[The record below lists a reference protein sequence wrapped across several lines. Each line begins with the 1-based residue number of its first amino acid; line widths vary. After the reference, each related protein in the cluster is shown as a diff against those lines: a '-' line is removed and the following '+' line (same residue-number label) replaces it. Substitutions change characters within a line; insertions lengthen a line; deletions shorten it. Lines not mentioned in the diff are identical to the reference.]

1 MQFSSSMYDVD
12 LKLMYCLCF
21 HLLLLLLLR
30 VRVCACVR
38 KRSLFLGG
46 GAVGVLRQGLGWPD
60 WDSAFILRW

>member
-1 MQFSSSMYDVD
+1 MFSFVVVVVIA
-12 LKLMYCLCF
+12 CA
-21 HLLLLLLLR
+21 
-30 VRVCACVR
+30 CACVR